1 MYSNSVR
8 RDIILQTPIVI
19 IYFLKYLEPVK
30 TNSTLMIFAII
41 AALGLVT
48 VVAVD
53 MILTAQEAEARG
65 CTRSVAANASQGRCV
80 RPDIQSA
87 DEQTVAEEE
96 ATVEEDIED
105 EEEEEEPTVEN
116 EEDTDEDDE

>member
-1 MYSNSVR
+1 M
-8 RDIILQTPIVI
+8 
-19 IYFLKYLEPVK
+19 K

-105 EEEEEEPTVEN
+105 EEPTVEN